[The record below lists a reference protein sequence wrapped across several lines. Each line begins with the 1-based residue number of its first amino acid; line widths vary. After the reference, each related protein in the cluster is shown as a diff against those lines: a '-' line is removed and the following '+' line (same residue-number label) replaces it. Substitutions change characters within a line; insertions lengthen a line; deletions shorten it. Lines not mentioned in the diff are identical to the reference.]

1 MEAMLNIRTVTSF
14 GYDGVVVNRYDNKM
28 KKPYKLAVEKGL
40 LSGFFFGLSQLI
52 MFTIF
57 GVLFYLG
64 ALFVRD
70 NESVTLDDM
79 FTAIYAVLFAGM
91 TAGNNA
97 HFMPDAAAAKNSAAN
112 LFEIQDATD

>member
-1 MEAMLNIRTVTSF
+1 MINIRTVSSF
-14 GYDGVVVNRYDNKM
+14 GYEGIVANRYDK
-28 KKPYKLAVEKGL
+28 KLEKPYTLAKQKGL

-57 GVLFYLG
+57 GILFYLG

-70 NESVTLDDM
+70 NEEVTIQNM
-79 FTAIYAVLFAGM
+79 FTAVFGILFAGM

-97 HFMPDAAAAKNSAAN
+97 HFMPDAAASRNSAAN
-112 LFEIQDATD
+112 LFLIQDSQD